1 MLHFL
6 FLNEGVSMQY
16 FNTDE
21 YIPKREYAKSQRKS
35 LRLKILVF
43 ENDVQIREHDVD
55 FSKKENRL
63 WVCNLIVWACCNH
76 KYVKIS
82 RYE

>member
-1 MLHFL
+1 
-6 FLNEGVSMQY
+6 MQY
-16 FNTDE
+16 FNADE

-63 WVCNLIVWACCNH
+63 WVNNLIVWATMNG
-76 KYVKIS
+76 KKVQIFNMRDDIK
-82 RYE
+82 

>member
-1 MLHFL
+1 
-6 FLNEGVSMQY
+6 MQY
-16 FNTDE
+16 FNADE

-63 WVCNLIVWACCNH
+63 WVNNLIVWATCNH